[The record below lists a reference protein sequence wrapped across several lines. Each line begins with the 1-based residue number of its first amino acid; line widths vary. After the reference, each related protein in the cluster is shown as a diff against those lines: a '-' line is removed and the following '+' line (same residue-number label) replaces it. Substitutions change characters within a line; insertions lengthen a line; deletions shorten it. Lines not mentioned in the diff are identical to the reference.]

1 MILYFTLSLFCFTLH
16 FIASLIVSG
25 AGALMSALRPLVAPL
40 TGTAVAGIVL
50 YSMGSTLSIRT
61 HQLSESLHLS
71 SRSLRRLAQVDDTE
85 DLVSRANIAPDAA
98 TMASEI
104 DDWEERQKGK
114 LRAAFIQPSRP
125 SLREE
130 IKARWNVSH
139 LSFLHFFFL
148 AFVLID

>member
-1 MILYFTLSLFCFTLH
+1 MYNLLYRSSNRLAQG
-16 FIASLIVSG
+16 IAEE
-25 AGALMSALRPLVAPL
+25 AATMSTLRPLIAPL

-61 HQLSESLHLS
+61 HQLSESLHFS

-85 DLVSRANIAPDAA
+85 DLLSKANIAPD
-98 TMASEI
+98 TVSMASTI

-114 LRAAFIQPSRP
+114 LRAAFTQPSRP

-130 IKARWNVSH
+130 IKARWNVS
-139 LSFLHFFFL
+139 LSRV
-148 AFVLID
+148 AILIDTHVNLFS